1 MDISID
7 GDIPAQNNQTAE
19 NVSLPDFSA
28 RFQVSEAEPQSM
40 AGPRTE
46 AGPKSE
52 AQLVDETM
60 TT

>member
-7 GDIPAQNNQTAE
+7 GDIPAQNNQTTE
-19 NVSLPDFSA
+19 KVSLPDFSA
-28 RFQVSEAEPQSM
+28 RSQVSEAKPQSM

-52 AQLVDETM
+52 AQLVD
-60 TT
+60 